1 MTRGVLAVWLF
12 LALQIFTTGCSEVF
26 SPQGT
31 QVAPEPGSLYSVNDG
46 EGWFRIAK
54 VLAVDEKGVH
64 IRLYKNRFKDRPT
77 TVDKRALSLGKV
89 DDPDGFGMG
98 HLPLTRAAFVA
109 WQPKLLERGEVSSE
123 ELDGFL
129 EWQKSGGGYF
139 GKG

>member
-1 MTRGVLAVWLF
+1 MTRGVLAAWLTV
-12 LALQIFTTGCSEVF
+12 ALQIATIGCSDV
-26 SPQGT
+26 SSRSGT
-31 QVAPEPGSLYSVNDG
+31 QVTPEAGSLYTVNDG

-54 VLAVDEKGVH
+54 VLAVEEKGVH
-64 IRLYKNRFKDRPT
+64 IRLYKNRYKDRPT
-77 TVDKRALSLGKV
+77 TVDKRGLSLGKV

>member
-1 MTRGVLAVWLF
+1 MARCLAVWLSVVVQ
-12 LALQIFTTGCSEVF
+12 LATTGCSGVF
-26 SPQGT
+26 SGEST
-31 QVAPEPGSLYSVNDG
+31 RVTAEAGSLYTVDDG
-46 EGWFRIAK
+46 EGWFRVAK

-64 IRLYKNRFKDRPT
+64 IRLYKNRFKDRPGN
-77 TVDKRALSLGKV
+77 VDKAALSLGRI

-109 WQPKLLERGEVSSE
+109 WKPKLLERGTVSDE

-139 GKG
+139 GKN